1 MKTILV
7 LSILFWAIALPALG
21 ELTDADLDKIRL
33 IVKEEVKTEIAGVK
47 TEITGVKTEI
57 AGVKQELKAE
67 IASSEKRVK
76 EYINIRVDSV
86 EKRLST
92 YNWVIYVLMPLIVAT
107 IGIPTAIMAWRSG
120 KDRSLER
127 QVETLA
133 QEIET
138 LKQQRIVNP

>member
-7 LSILFWAIALPALG
+7 LSTLFWAIALPALG

-33 IVKEEVKTEIAGVK
+33 IVKEEVKTEITGVK
-47 TEITGVKTEI
+47 TEIT
-57 AGVKQELKAE
+57 AVKQELKAE

-76 EYINIRVDSV
+76 EYINIRIDSV

-107 IGIPTAIMAWRSG
+107 VGIPTAMIAWRSG

>member
-7 LSILFWAIALPALG
+7 LSILFWAIALPAFG

-33 IVKEEVKTEIAGVK
+33 IVKEEVKTEITAVR
-47 TEITGVKTEI
+47 
-57 AGVKQELKAE
+57 QELKAE
-67 IASSEKRVK
+67 IASSEKSIK
-76 EYINIRVDSV
+76 EYINIRIDSV

-107 IGIPTAIMAWRSG
+107 VGIPTAMIAWRSG

>member
-1 MKTILV
+1 MKTVIV

-33 IVKEEVKTEIAGVK
+33 IVKEEVKTEITAVK
-47 TEITGVKTEI
+47 QEIIAVRQEI
-57 AGVKQELKAE
+57 IAVRQELKAE

-107 IGIPTAIMAWRSG
+107 IGIPTAMIAWRSG

-127 QVETLA
+127 QVETLT

>member
-1 MKTILV
+1 MKTVIV
-7 LSILFWAIALPALG
+7 LSILFWAIALPAFG

-33 IVKEEVKTEIAGVK
+33 IVKEEVKTEITAVRQ
-47 TEITGVKTEI
+47 EIIAVRQEI
-57 AGVKQELKAE
+57 IAVRQELKAE

-107 IGIPTAIMAWRSG
+107 IGIPTAMIAWRSG

-127 QVETLA
+127 QVETLT

>member
-7 LSILFWAIALPALG
+7 LSILFWAIALPVLG

-33 IVKEEVKTEIAGVK
+33 IVKEEVKTEITAVK
-47 TEITGVKTEI
+47 QEIIAVRQEI
-57 AGVKQELKAE
+57 IAVRQELKAE

-76 EYINIRVDSV
+76 EYINIRIDSV

-107 IGIPTAIMAWRSG
+107 VGIPTAMIAWRSG

-127 QVETLA
+127 QVETLT

>member
-33 IVKEEVKTEIAGVK
+33 IVKEEVKTEITGVK
-47 TEITGVKTEI
+47 TEIT
-57 AGVKQELKAE
+57 AVKQELKAE

-76 EYINIRVDSV
+76 EYINIRIDSV

-107 IGIPTAIMAWRSG
+107 VGIPTAMIAWRSG